1 MTDTGCVPAITTSDS
16 PKAST
21 RGFTGNFGRLKAK
34 RVRALV
40 KNTQMKRDVSKND
53 NKLFVED
60 SSYGK
65 SISSHPKLKDIG
77 RKQKENSFRHR
88 GRVPRT
94 SQSQEVSDMV
104 QITGTAEDFDHSDMT
119 LKHGFEQRLE
129 HPTTPGK
136 PYKSDTKTQTSGISV
151 PTSASNFR
159 GWGRGGST
167 RNFKSEVP
175 DLLKQRWNLS
185 TDSGFFSKKSFR
197 DLGCSE
203 FMIESLR
210 GLRFLRPSHIQ
221 VHQPHLHV
229 DQV

>member
-1 MTDTGCVPAITTSDS
+1 MTDTGCEPAITTSDS

-21 RGFTGNFGRLKAK
+21 RGFNGNFGRLKAK
-34 RVRALV
+34 RVSVVV

-77 RKQKENSFRHR
+77 RKHKENSFRHR
-88 GRVPRT
+88 GRVPRA
-94 SQSQEVSDMV
+94 SQSQELSDMV
-104 QITGTAEDFDHSDMT
+104 QITGTTEDFDHSDMT
-119 LKHGFEQRLE
+119 PKHGFEQRLE

-136 PYKSDTKTQTSGISV
+136 PYKSDTKTQISGISV
-151 PTSASNFR
+151 PSSASNFR
-159 GWGRGGST
+159 GWGKGGST
-167 RNFKSEVP
+167 RNFKSDVP

-185 TDSGFFSKKSFR
+185 TNGGFFSKKSFR

-221 VHQPHLHV
+221 VHQPHL
-229 DQV
+229 QC